1 MDTHSAE
8 PPKNPNA
15 CMVCGKSDH
24 PEDLTKRI
32 CNDCRTNLTRLNIP
46 KWVKAFALGVVAL
59 TLVDAVRVP
68 RFLLAGIHYQR
79 GENAQDQNHYATAE
93 KEFKY
98 VADIFPGSIENNAKL
113 VISSVHNMDFGEI
126 DVAVKNAGRQTSDE
140 EGLVEEA
147 NSCLEML
154 DVYIPGKGL
163 DSLVLNRFK
172 YPDTVYCDSLNAF
185 ALRNPGDNV
194 AKYFLADKLFDL
206 EEYKKS
212 DSVLQY
218 CVKYTPKN
226 IFIIQ
231 LMAAIKR
238 ESKQYD
244 SAIYFYNEM
253 LDWNAESVAAISGK
267 ARVEL
272 KRHND
277 AIALQLAQQAYLTD
291 SSNALSLEALA
302 MVYYY
307 SNKQAQANGLLTRI
321 KQDGNPED
329 SVVYNRLDNI
339 LTGKTIFR

>member
-8 PPKNPNA
+8 PAKNPNA

-24 PEDLTKRI
+24 PEGLTKRI

-79 GENAQDQNHYATAE
+79 GENAQDQNRYATAE
-93 KEFKY
+93 REFKY
-98 VADIFPGSIENNAKL
+98 VADIFPGSVENNAKL
-113 VISSVHNMDFGEI
+113 IISGVHNMDFKEI
-126 DVAVKNAGRQTSDE
+126 KVATTFASGQTSDE

-147 NSCLEML
+147 NNCMDVLE
-154 DVYIPGKGL
+154 VYIPGMKL
-163 DSLVLNRFK
+163 DSLVANRWN
-172 YPDTVYCDSLNAF
+172 YPEKVYCDSLNAF
-185 ALRNPGDNV
+185 ALRNPGDKI
-194 AKYFLADKLFDL
+194 AKYYLADKLFDL

-277 AIALQLAQQAYLTD
+277 AAALQLAQQAFVTD
-291 SSNALSLEALA
+291 SLNPLSLEALA

-307 SNKQAQANGLLTRI
+307 GNKQAQANGLLTRI

-329 SVVYNRLDNI
+329 TVVYNRLDNI